1 MYSSL
6 SVFNLAYHDP
16 KYLFRLSVLSMVR
29 YAGFSCKG
37 MFSSF
42 YNNSLGSSLKGFWFR
57 EYVFLK
63 LFNQLGS

>member
-6 SVFNLAYHDP
+6 SVSAYHDP

-42 YNNSLGSSLKGFWFR
+42 YNNSLGSSLKGFRFR
-57 EYVFLK
+57 EYVF
-63 LFNQLGS
+63 NCSTN